1 MTNTMRMLGVAM
13 LAGSLFD
20 VSGTAFAQKAAA
32 GPTVSKNVTTMLAGS
47 AVSDHELRGQTA
59 RGLPADMYGSVQ
71 DNTNTAGGGGTIS
84 DTNAITNN
92 SGITTVFQ
100 NTGNNSL
107 FQNQTVINVSI
118 H

>member
-1 MTNTMRMLGVAM
+1 MLV
-13 LAGSLFD
+13 GSLFD
-20 VSGTAFAQKAAA
+20 VSGTAFAQRAAA
-32 GPTVSKNVTTMLAGS
+32 GPTMSKNITVMLAGS
-47 AVSDHELRGQTA
+47 AVSDHELRSQTA
-59 RGLPADMYGSVQ
+59 RGLPTDMYGSVQ